1 MRKPNSDFS
10 DQDLINLCR
19 KDDYKAQEMLYKRF
33 YAYAM
38 GISLRYCINR
48 DDALEAVNDAFIKL
62 FKTIKTFDDNR
73 LIKPWFRQI
82 IVNSSIDSRRKNL
95 KHSAVLDIEYAE
107 QKPVDHHILSKIN
120 AADILKLLD
129 GLPEIH
135 RVVFNLYELDGYSHE
150 EISDILE
157 IPSSSS
163 RVYLSRAKDKLRILV
178 NAHFNSSYERA
189 I

>member
-1 MRKPNSDFS
+1 MKDAYSSFS
-10 DQDLINLCR
+10 DQELILRCS

-38 GISLRYCINR
+38 GISIRYCINR

-62 FKTIKTFDDNR
+62 FKTIKTFDNHK

-82 IVNSSIDSRRKNL
+82 VVNSSIDNRRKNL
-95 KHSAVLDIEYAE
+95 KHSTVLDIEYAE
-107 QKPVDHHILSKIN
+107 EKPLNNHIISKIN

-129 GLPEIH
+129 ELPEIQ
-135 RVVFNLYELDGYSHE
+135 RVVFNLYEIDGYSHE
-150 EISDILE
+150 EIGDILE
-157 IPSSSS
+157 IPASSS
-163 RVYLSRAKDKLRILV
+163 RVYLSRAKDRLRKLI
-178 NAHFNSSYERA
+178 NSSFYINHERA